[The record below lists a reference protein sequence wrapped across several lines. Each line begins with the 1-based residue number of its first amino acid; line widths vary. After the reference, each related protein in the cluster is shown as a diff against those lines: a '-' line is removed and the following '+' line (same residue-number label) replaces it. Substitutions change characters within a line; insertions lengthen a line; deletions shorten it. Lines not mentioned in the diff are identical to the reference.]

1 MERLTLKEV
10 MVRVNLSYNGT
21 TSLVRRMRNK
31 GLAKEVDS
39 IKVKYG
45 AIKIYRFTM
54 TPEQYLFEERQ
65 ERKAIPELPIG
76 FFNNPFNLR
85 GAMDARYQSN

>member
-21 TSLVRRMRNK
+21 TSLVRRMRSK
-31 GLAKEVDS
+31 GLAREVGILKVGS
-39 IKVKYG
+39 ILYKIFEMKVS
-45 AIKIYRFTM
+45 
-54 TPEQYLFEERQ
+54 PEEYLFNERQ
-65 ERKAIPELPIG
+65 QKITVPLPVG

-85 GAMDARYQSN
+85 EAKDARYNT

>member
-31 GLAKEVDS
+31 GLAKPVDS
-39 IKVKYG
+39 LKVKYG
-45 AIKIYRFTM
+45 EIKIYGFTM
-54 TPEQYLFEERQ
+54 SPEEYLFEERK
-65 ERKAIPELPIG
+65 ERTATPLPVG
-76 FFNNPFNLR
+76 FFNNPFNLK
-85 GAMDARYQSN
+85 GAVDARYNT

>member
-31 GLAKEVDS
+31 GLAKEVD
-39 IKVKYG
+39 
-45 AIKIYRFTM
+45 AIKIKYGEIKIYNFAM

-65 ERKAIPELPIG
+65 QRKAPEIPTG
-76 FFNNPFNLR
+76 FYNNPFNLK
-85 GAMDARYQSN
+85 GALDARYNT

>member
-21 TSLVRRMRNK
+21 TSLVRRMRSK
-31 GLAKEVDS
+31 GLAKEVGTL
-39 IKVKYG
+39 KVGSTLY
-45 AIKIYRFTM
+45 KIFEM
-54 TPEQYLFEERQ
+54 KVSPEEYLFNERQ
-65 ERKAIPELPIG
+65 QRIAVPLPVG

-85 GAMDARYQSN
+85 EAKDARYTA

>member
-21 TSLVRRMRNK
+21 TSLVRRMRAK
-31 GLAKEVDS
+31 GLAREVGTLKVGS
-39 IKVKYG
+39 ILFKVYEMKVS
-45 AIKIYRFTM
+45 
-54 TPEQYLFEERQ
+54 PEEYLFNERQ
-65 ERKAIPELPIG
+65 QRIAIPLPIG

-85 GAMDARYQSN
+85 EARDARYQSN

>member
-31 GLAKEVDS
+31 GLAKPIDA

-45 AIKIYRFTM
+45 EIKIYHFAM
-54 TPEQYLFEERQ
+54 SPEQYLFEERQ
-65 ERKAIPELPIG
+65 ERKAPELPIG
-76 FFNNPFNLR
+76 FFNNPFNLK
-85 GAMDARYQSN
+85 GAVDARYAHD

>member
-31 GLAKEVDS
+31 GLAREVGALKVGS
-39 IKVKYG
+39 ILYKIFEMKVS
-45 AIKIYRFTM
+45 
-54 TPEQYLFEERQ
+54 PEEYLFNERQ
-65 ERKAIPELPIG
+65 QRIAVPLPVG

-85 GAMDARYQSN
+85 EAKDARYNT

>member
-21 TSLVRRMRNK
+21 TSLVRRMRSK
-31 GLAKEVDS
+31 GLAKEVGTL
-39 IKVKYG
+39 KVGSTLY
-45 AIKIYRFTM
+45 KIFEM
-54 TPEQYLFEERQ
+54 KVSPEEYLFNERQ
-65 ERKAIPELPIG
+65 QRIAVQLPVG

-85 GAMDARYQSN
+85 EAKDARYTA

>member
-31 GLAKEVDS
+31 GLAKEVGS

-45 AIKIYRFTM
+45 EIKVYGFTIS
-54 TPEQYLFEERQ
+54 PEEYLFEERQ
-65 ERKAIPELPIG
+65 DKKELELPIG

-85 GAMDARYQSN
+85 GAVDARYEN

>member
-21 TSLVRRMRNK
+21 TSLVRRMRSK
-31 GLAKEVDS
+31 GLAKES
-39 IKVKYG
+39 GSLKVG
-45 AIKIYRFTM
+45 STIFKIYELKVS
-54 TPEQYLFEERQ
+54 PEEYLYNEKQQRVTV
-65 ERKAIPELPIG
+65 PLPIG

-85 GAMDARYQSN
+85 EAKDARYHK

>member
-21 TSLVRRMRNK
+21 TSLVRRMRSK
-31 GLAKEVDS
+31 GLAREVGTLKVGS
-39 IKVKYG
+39 ILYKIFEMKVS
-45 AIKIYRFTM
+45 
-54 TPEQYLFEERQ
+54 PEEYLFNERQ
-65 ERKAIPELPIG
+65 QRIAVPLPVG

-85 GAMDARYQSN
+85 EAKDARYNT

>member
-10 MVRVNLSYNGT
+10 MVKVNLSYNGT

-31 GLAKEVDS
+31 GLAKEVDA

-45 AIKIYRFTM
+45 EIKVYGFTM
-54 TPEQYLFEERQ
+54 SPEEYLFEERQ
-65 ERKAIPELPIG
+65 ERTATPLPVG
-76 FFNNPFNLR
+76 FFSNPFNLK
-85 GAMDARYQSN
+85 GAVDARYNP

>member
-31 GLAKEVDS
+31 GLAKQVDS

-45 AIKIYRFTM
+45 EIKIYGFTM
-54 TPEQYLFEERQ
+54 SPEEYLFEERQ
-65 ERKAIPELPIG
+65 EKTETPLPVG
-76 FFNNPFNLR
+76 FFNNPFNLK
-85 GAMDARYQSN
+85 GAVDARYNT

>member
-31 GLAKEVDS
+31 GLAKEVDF

-45 AIKIYRFTM
+45 AIKIYSFTM
-54 TPEQYLFEERQ
+54 TPEEYLFEERQ
-65 ERKAIPELPIG
+65 DKKVPELPIG

-85 GAMDARYQSN
+85 GAVDARYQSN

>member
-31 GLAKEVDS
+31 GLAKEVDA

-45 AIKIYRFTM
+45 EIKIYNFAM
-54 TPEQYLFEERQ
+54 TPEQYLFEERKKVK
-65 ERKAIPELPIG
+65 EPKLPIG
-76 FFNNPFNLR
+76 FFNNPFNLK
-85 GAMDARYQSN
+85 GAVDARYNS

>member
-31 GLAKEVDS
+31 GLAKPIDS

-45 AIKIYRFTM
+45 EIKIYHFAM
-54 TPEQYLFEERQ
+54 SPEQYLFEERQ
-65 ERKAIPELPIG
+65 ERKAPELPIG
-76 FFNNPFNLR
+76 FFNNPFNLK
-85 GAMDARYQSN
+85 GAVDARYNS

>member
-10 MVRVNLSYNGT
+10 MIRVNLSYNGT

-45 AIKIYRFTM
+45 AIKIYNFAM
-54 TPEQYLFEERQ
+54 TPEDYLFEERQ
-65 ERKAIPELPIG
+65 ERTASPLPVG
-76 FFNNPFNLR
+76 FFSNPFNLK
-85 GAMDARYQSN
+85 GASDARYAHD